1 MQKSRTSSDQLPALQ
16 IIARVH
22 SPYREKFATPRQ
34 PGLAPAAEGFVEM
47 LPPFDRE
54 EALRGIEQYSHIW
67 LLFLFDR
74 VPADRPWQP
83 TVRPPRLG
91 GNRRVGVFATRS
103 PFRPNRIGLSV
114 VKLQGVERRDGR
126 LGLAVS
132 GLDLT
137 DGTPV
142 IDIKPYLPYVDR
154 VPAAAAGA
162 FSRPPE
168 QKRKVR
174 FTDRA
179 EKSLT
184 GKADLKEL
192 IVQTLALDPRP
203 GYRHGE
209 GGGEFGM
216 HLADRNIRWREEAA
230 GPLVTEVETDAT
242 S

>member
-16 IIARVH
+16 VIARVH

-34 PGLAPAAEGFVEM
+34 PGLAPAAEGFVEL

-54 EALRGIEQYSHIW
+54 EALRGIEQYSHVW

-74 VPADRPWQP
+74 VPTDRPWQP

-114 VKLQGVERRDGR
+114 VKLKGIERRNGR
-126 LGLAVS
+126 LGLAVT
-132 GLDLT
+132 GIDLT

-154 VPAAAAGA
+154 VTAAEAGVFA
-162 FSRPPE
+162 SPPG

-174 FTDRA
+174 FCDQAQKNLADRP
-179 EKSLT
+179 
-184 GKADLKEL
+184 DLKEL
-192 IVQTLALDPRP
+192 IIQTLALDPRP

-209 GGGEFGM
+209 GSGEFGM
-216 HLADRNIRWREEAA
+216 CLAGCNIRWREEAA